1 MIDLNKIVNETLVN
15 LEKEKFVETIVEK
28 RIKQTI
34 ESVIGDIFDSWSSF
48 GKSLKK
54 HIEENMNM
62 NFDSL
67 GLEGYNQLIL
77 AVIKERLE
85 STIKVKGLEKIK
97 ESIDEMLSDV
107 KSEYTLTEII
117 EKAKE
122 DTAKEDYE
130 RDYDEKVNLIIE
142 KSCYGYIHIYL
153 DNKDEK
159 PYGKW
164 DYSCSLALDKEGK
177 AYSIK
182 LNGKEIDSKKIMGGL
197 YGLDNL
203 LFKIYASGAKII
215 LDQGEE
221 AEDYEEILYY
231 RLED

>member
-15 LEKEKFVETIVEK
+15 LEKEKFVETVVEK

-54 HIEENMNM
+54 HIE
-62 NFDSL
+62 
-67 GLEGYNQLIL
+67 
-77 AVIKERLE
+77 ERLE

-182 LNGKEIDSKKIMGGL
+182 LNGKEIDSKKIMDGL

-221 AEDYEEILYY
+221 ADDYEDVLYY
-231 RLED
+231 RFED